1 MGSQVLHSSATRRR
15 YRIRFCRRT
24 FWAGAVAG
32 ETAVEVPA
40 ETSTGA
46 VAGGPGPFSRGPWGE
61 NDPVEIVDLAIKNGD
76 LPLKG
81 IKLYIW
87 HHMTICNEFSIVI
100 CSVHKW
106 GICYGRFSMWP
117 FSMFNDHFRVQKT
130 KALAALASRGWV
142 RWESHRP
149 FQYGDLQL
157 PFFLVARLGNNILS
171 CYPAIMFGVQTIF
184 VVSFQENGL
193 NISYNI

>member
-1 MGSQVLHSSATRRR
+1 MGYLLWTLFHV
-15 YRIRFCRRT
+15 
-24 FWAGAVAG
+24 
-32 ETAVEVPA
+32 
-40 ETSTGA
+40 
-46 VAGGPGPFSRGPWGE
+46 
-61 NDPVEIVDLAIKNGD
+61 
-76 LPLKG
+76 
-81 IKLYIW
+81 
-87 HHMTICNEFSIVI
+87 TIFYVQ
-100 CSVHKW
+100 
-106 GICYGRFSMWP
+106 WP
-117 FSMFNDHFRVQKT
+117 FSGT
-130 KALAALASRGWV
+130 KNQRALAALASRGWV